1 MKAYNFLYTDGRDVV
16 VTESQLQAKGSRYS
30 LKGITNFGMTII
42 KPKILPGLLI
52 ALLGVFLMVDAFLW
66 IIPDSFMASFYLPV
80 AGDGRIELEL
90 IIGIAS
96 FLIGMVYLILS
107 RKKYALCIETA
118 EGNKNVV
125 ISKKKEYI
133 DQVIEAL
140 QKAKNSWRLK
150 TGRVSR

>member
-1 MKAYNFLYTDGRDVV
+1 M
-16 VTESQLQAKGSRYS
+16 E
-30 LKGITNFGMTII
+30 
-42 KPKILPGLLI
+42 
-52 ALLGVFLMVDAFLW
+52 
-66 IIPDSFMASFYLPV
+66 SFYLPV

>member
-1 MKAYNFLYTDGRDVV
+1 M
-16 VTESQLQAKGSRYS
+16 E
-30 LKGITNFGMTII
+30 
-42 KPKILPGLLI
+42 
-52 ALLGVFLMVDAFLW
+52 
-66 IIPDSFMASFYLPV
+66 SFYLPV

-96 FLIGMVYLILS
+96 FIIGMFYVLLA

-133 DQVIEAL
+133 DQVIDAL

-150 TGRVSR
+150 TRKSSQ